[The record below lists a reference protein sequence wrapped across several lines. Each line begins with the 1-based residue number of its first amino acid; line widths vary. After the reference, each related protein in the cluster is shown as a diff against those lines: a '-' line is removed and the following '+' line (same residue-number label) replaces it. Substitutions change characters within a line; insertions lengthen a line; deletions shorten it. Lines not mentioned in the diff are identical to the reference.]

1 MGYSG
6 HVTLSLPVKRPQLG
20 RIWRNFRLRMHR
32 TYFRTLTNV
41 TSGHV
46 TGVTF
51 GHVTSG
57 HDTSGHAQWSYPPH
71 DPPQM
76 RLCPCPYTT
85 YLIINTFL
93 PRVRINYKYLFLYRV
108 RVRVR
113 SWSRGFIYRHS
124 DPSSYRYKSS
134 HHTTVNIKSKLKY
147 TYICCNDTIH
157 RQCNSIRNV
166 GFIFLCY
173 IVTGMFCAK

>member
-1 MGYSG
+1 MLLLLRKKRGEKPGMRRTYFRLGPLTDMGYSG

-46 TGVTF
+46 TDVTF

-57 HDTSGHAQWSYPPH
+57 HAQWSDPPH

-93 PRVRINYKYLFLYRV
+93 PRVRINYKYLFLYRI

-113 SWSRGFIYRHS
+113 S
-124 DPSSYRYKSS
+124 
-134 HHTTVNIKSKLKY
+134 
-147 TYICCNDTIH
+147 
-157 RQCNSIRNV
+157 
-166 GFIFLCY
+166 
-173 IVTGMFCAK
+173 

>member
-6 HVTLSLPVKRPQLG
+6 HVTLSLTVKRPPLV
-20 RIWRNFRLRMHR
+20 RIWRNFRLRMR
-32 TYFRTLTNV
+32 ITYFRTMTNI
-41 TSGHV
+41 
-46 TGVTF
+46 
-51 GHVTSG
+51 TSG
-57 HDTSGHAQWSYPPH
+57 HDTSGHAQWSDLPH

-93 PRVRINYKYLFLYRV
+93 PRVRINYKYFFLHRV

-147 TYICCNDTIH
+147 RDICCNDTIN
-157 RQCNSIRNV
+157 RQCNSLRNV

>member
-1 MGYSG
+1 MRRTYFRLGPLLDMGYSG

-32 TYFRTLTNV
+32 TFFRTLTNV

-46 TGVTF
+46 TDVTF

-57 HDTSGHAQWSYPPH
+57 HDTSGYAQWSDPPH

-93 PRVRINYKYLFLYRV
+93 PRVRINYKYLFYIGLGLGLGLDHVVLSIGTPIPHRI
-108 RVRVR
+108 
-113 SWSRGFIYRHS
+113 GIN
-124 DPSSYRYKSS
+124 P
-134 HHTTVNIKSKLKY
+134 HTILLLILNQ
-147 TYICCNDTIH
+147 N
-157 RQCNSIRNV
+157 
-166 GFIFLCY
+166 
-173 IVTGMFCAK
+173 